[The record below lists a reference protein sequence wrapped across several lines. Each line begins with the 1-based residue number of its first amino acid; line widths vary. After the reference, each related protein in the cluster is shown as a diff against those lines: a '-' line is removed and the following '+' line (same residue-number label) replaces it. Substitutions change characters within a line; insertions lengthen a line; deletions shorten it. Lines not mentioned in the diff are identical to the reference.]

1 MKKLAPLF
9 VVILALLMQVRVAY
23 ACEATG
29 LWPSEHC
36 HSHGSLI
43 ADAHPDAPSD
53 RGDRCD
59 VSLDLAVR
67 GGRACGE
74 TGGLLSQPSGGEFLA
89 LLPAA
94 LAVSGLAFDGAAPP
108 PQQPTRSQA
117 AGAGTRTWLSTAR
130 LRL

>member
-1 MKKLAPLF
+1 MKKLAPIF

-43 ADAHPDAPSD
+43 VDTHPDAPSD

-67 GGRACGE
+67 AGRTCTDVGDS
-74 TGGLLSQPSGGEFLA
+74 LSQPTGGDVVA

-94 LAVSGLAFDGAAPP
+94 LALGGLLVDGAASSSQP
-108 PQQPTRSQA
+108 PQPQA
-117 AGAGTRTWLSTAR
+117 GGAGTRTWLSTAR